1 MLVSTYPTAMAAG
14 YVDTIS
20 EMFTTTIDGS
30 VFCTSRL
37 NTDVPFSVFTII
49 EPTPAQLP
57 TDYESTLLSY
67 YSLWGIKTPLLC
79 NVGLAGIPSEN
90 IPVVTLTETRTI
102 SPQELS
108 AIPTSSKAS
117 ISQPLPSVS
126 ASQENPRTT
135 FSSPTAKPTR
145 LAFPITQSPYTSS
158 QQKAASPGPAS
169 HASNNPPS
177 GNELQPVMSTGQDAP
192 GNLPTAG
199 TAGSP
204 VWDSQNSK
212 TFGNPQSNN
221 GPSELP
227 DSEIVNNG
235 GHDATSESPNDM
247 ITVEGAAGSNT
258 RLGYATRPQT
268 QIQSADVQFPGTSEP
283 LGGVR
288 ESAIIQTTGPQFL
301 SDSVQRSLTVAGE
314 VATSDRTSQY
324 VFGSH
329 TLTAG
334 APGITID
341 GTLISLQS
349 LATALVIGSSTT
361 PIVKATN
368 PEAITVN
375 GLALNRGPSSD
386 LFIGTR
392 EITPGAP
399 VITISGTLISLD
411 DSGTAVFIDGSSFP
425 VATPTSQSV
434 VTDTKGYVFTKAPGS
449 GLLVGSQTLVPGGPA
464 ININNTLMSL
474 VPAATAVVIGGS
486 TIPVP
491 NLASQ
496 PTVLN
501 IDGHTFTDVSGS
513 TFVVGSQTLVPGGPA
528 ITVNGTLMSL
538 APAATDVVI
547 GGSTFPVSVATGKPL
562 EIDVNDYSIAKASG
576 SDFIVGS
583 QTLVPG
589 GPAITVNGTLV
600 SLAPSATDLVIGTQT
615 EALTTSQK
623 MGEIILGGFFSGIPG
638 APTATNGSNVVN
650 LGGRSF
656 EQCIGWTVGVVI
668 LICFVSS
675 TI

>member
-1 MLVSTYPTAMAAG
+1 
-14 YVDTIS
+14 
-20 EMFTTTIDGS
+20 
-30 VFCTSRL
+30 
-37 NTDVPFSVFTII
+37 
-49 EPTPAQLP
+49 
-57 TDYESTLLSY
+57 
-67 YSLWGIKTPLLC
+67 
-79 NVGLAGIPSEN
+79 
-90 IPVVTLTETRTI
+90 
-102 SPQELS
+102 
-108 AIPTSSKAS
+108 
-117 ISQPLPSVS
+117 
-126 ASQENPRTT
+126 
-135 FSSPTAKPTR
+135 
-145 LAFPITQSPYTSS
+145 
-158 QQKAASPGPAS
+158 
-169 HASNNPPS
+169 
-177 GNELQPVMSTGQDAP
+177 MSTGQDAP

-227 DSEIVNNG
+227 DNEIANNG

-268 QIQSADVQFPGTSEP
+268 QIQSADVQFLGTSEP
-283 LGGVR
+283 LGEVR

-314 VATSDRTSQY
+314 VATSD
-324 VFGSH
+324 
-329 TLTAG
+329 
-334 APGITID
+334 P
-341 GTLISLQS
+341 
-349 LATALVIGSSTT
+349 
-361 PIVKATN
+361 TN

-434 VTDTKGYVFTKAPGS
+434 VTDTKEYVFTKAPGS

-474 VPAATAVVIGGS
+474 VPVATAVVIGGS

-501 IDGHTFTDVSGS
+501 IDGHTFTEVSGS
-513 TFVVGSQTLVPGGPA
+513 KFVVGSQTLVPGGPA

-547 GGSTFPVSVATGKPL
+547 GGSTFPVSIATSKPL
-562 EIDVNDYSIAKASG
+562 EIDVNEHSIAKASG

-650 LGGRSF
+650 LGGRPF